1 MSALIQFDSKTV
13 DRARNKVNNEIYLE
27 GLRQSQLW
35 GMDFDQLNTPNDWA
49 TFITYYASRAA
60 YDGRDRKCTPQSF
73 RDNMKKVA
81 ALAQSAM
88 IMIDLM
94 DRCAPRHYE
103 T

>member
-13 DRARNKVNNEIYLE
+13 DEARDKVNNEIYLE

-35 GMDFDQLNTPNDWA
+35 GMDFDQLNTPNDWVA
-49 TFITYYASRAA
+49 FITYYAGIAA
-60 YDGRDRKCTPQSF
+60 YDGRNRKYTPQSF